1 MQILLPF
8 KITGS
13 PPVIYLLFIS
23 ISGYNSHITGTINI
37 KVLLLQKT
45 KNKWPVILNK
55 RRDIII
61 SISIL
66 LTTLL
71 FLPSA
76 WAEYYDNARA
86 DAIYQKFELVDYTEE
101 QANALL
107 AEYKSIIA
115 NDDVNR
121 QKLLV
126 RLTCWNQPSVTQ
138 EELTKAIQYAEQ
150 QLLIYAEPYPSEIN
164 TDLLLCL
171 GYYKQ
176 YAGQVDGAY
185 KDLSTAINNAYELES
200 PRLIAD
206 GRSIRG
212 AMKSYQGDYATALED
227 LITAQHLYEKLNITY
242 WANDTLN
249 TLATSYRRFGDP
261 ETAIKYQIRLE
272 NTYIDSNMLFEAE
285 NINVQIAFS
294 LEELGRLDESTQRFY
309 KSLKFWQNKNEKASI
324 ADAKVNIAGNLI
336 KQGEIDK
343 ALTLL
348 KQAEPDIPV
357 EYDGP
362 HSFMSLFFAKAYLVK
377 NELDKALEYSQK
389 ASIDF
394 ERGGNRRGESQ
405 NLQLQ
410 SQIYHAKGDIE
421 NAYKSLSAFL
431 EMHLS
436 LDKQIMSDRNAEMQT
451 RFNTEKV
458 QDENENLLK
467 VSTDKELKLQIMQR
481 NENLQIVIIILVA
494 IILIIVSVFA
504 YKQLKRKRKYQ
515 SLALTD
521 ELTQLSNRRAIYGQ
535 SEIFIKQAKLCQ
547 QPFSIILFDADYFKQ
562 VNDKLG
568 HDIGDKVLIKL
579 ASLTMGMMRESDVV
593 GRVGGEEFLIL
604 LPNIA
609 HHTAMEIAQRLLN
622 CIANYDWS
630 HIAPNLQ
637 QTVSAGVATL
647 EHETELSPLL
657 LKADSA
663 LYKAKSA
670 GRNCVKSA

>member
-1 MQILLPF
+1 MNKRLCIF
-8 KITGS
+8 
-13 PPVIYLLFIS
+13 FS
-23 ISGYNSHITGTINI
+23 IN
-37 KVLLLQKT
+37 LLLT
-45 KNKWPVILNK
+45 IILSHPAK
-55 RRDIII
+55 
-61 SISIL
+61 
-66 LTTLL
+66 
-71 FLPSA
+71 
-76 WAEYYDNARA
+76 AEYYENARA
-86 DAIYQKFELVDYTEE
+86 DEIYQKFDLVDYTAEE
-101 QANALL
+101 ANALL
-107 AEYKSIIA
+107 TEYKSIID
-115 NDDVNR
+115 NDDEIR

-126 RLTCWNQPSVTQ
+126 RLTCWNQPSETQ
-138 EELTKAIQYAEQ
+138 AELDKAIQYAEQ

-176 YAGQVDGAY
+176 YVGQMDGAF
-185 KDLSTAINNAYELES
+185 KDISTAISNAYQLEN

-212 AMKSYQGDYATALED
+212 AMESYQGDYATALED

-242 WANDTLN
+242 WANDNLN
-249 TLATSYRRFGDP
+249 NLAASYRRFGDP
-261 ETAIKYQIRLE
+261 ETAIKYQTKLE
-272 NTYIDSNMLFEAE
+272 QTYLNSGMLFEAD
-285 NINVQIAFS
+285 NVNVQIAFS
-294 LEELGRLDESTQRFY
+294 LEELGRFKESNERFY
-309 KSLKFWQNKNEKASI
+309 KSLKFWQSQKETNAIASTQ
-324 ADAKVNIAGNLI
+324 VNIAGNLI
-336 KQGEIDK
+336 NQGEVDK
-343 ALTLL
+343 ALALL
-348 KQAEPDIPV
+348 IQAEPDIPV
-357 EYDGP
+357 EYDGQ

-394 ERGGNRRGESQ
+394 KRGGNRRGESQ

-451 RFNTEKV
+451 RFNTDKV
-458 QDENENLLK
+458 LAENENLLE
-467 VSTDKELKLQIMQR
+467 VSTVKELQLQIMQR
-481 NENLQIVIIILVA
+481 NESLQIVIIVLVA

-521 ELTQLSNRRAIYGQ
+521 ELTRLSNRRAIYAQ
-535 SEIFIKQAKLCQ
+535 SEHFIKQAKLSS
-547 QPFSIILFDADYFKQ
+547 QPFSIILFDADHFKQ
-562 VNDKLG
+562 VNDKFG
-568 HDIGDKVLIKL
+568 HDVGDKVLMKL

-609 HHTAMEIAQRLLN
+609 HNTAMEIAQRLLD

-630 HIAPNLQ
+630 HIAPSLV

-670 GRNCVKSA
+670 GRNCVISA